1 MEEWENMDESE
12 RISQEMEFD
21 YRRYPRLLSE
31 EEGE

>member
-12 RISQEMEFD
+12 RISQEMELD